1 LIRENKPV
9 LTFNDLLA
17 AFETFGLQ
25 KKPVIAHASLRSFG
39 FVEGG
44 ADTIVSVMEHTIG
57 AFIMPTHTY
66 KTMVTPPSGPAN
78 NAINYMRGQQ
88 WNRLAEP
95 FSMDMPADVMMGHI
109 PESMRSWPEF
119 KRSMHPILSF
129 GGFRAKQIL
138 QTQTID
144 NPFGPIKT
152 LTELDGWVLLLG
164 VDHTANTGIHFGE
177 KLAGRK
183 QFSRWALTPEGTVT
197 CPGFPGCSAGF
208 EAIEPELRSITK
220 TAKVGNATIRML
232 PLRGMLMK
240 VVEMIKKDK
249 YALLCNRSDCERCA
263 EVRKM

>member
-1 LIRENKPV
+1 LIRENRPI

-17 AFETFGLQ
+17 AFETLGLQ

-44 ADTIVSVMEHTIG
+44 ADSVVSAMEHTIG

-66 KTMVTPPSGPAN
+66 KPMITPPSGPSN
-78 NAINYMRGQQ
+78 NAVNYARAQQ

-95 FSMDMPADVMMGHI
+95 FTMDMPADVMMGQI
-109 PESMRSWPEF
+109 PESMRRWPEF
-119 KRSMHPILSF
+119 KRSIHPILSF

-138 QTQTID
+138 ATQTIED
-144 NPFGPIKT
+144 PLAPIKA
-152 LTELDGWVLLLG
+152 LTEQDGWVLLLG
-164 VDHTANTGIHFGE
+164 VDHTANTSIHFGE

-183 QFSRWALTPEGTVT
+183 QFIRWALTPNGTIT

-208 EAIEPELRSITK
+208 EAIEPEVRSITK
-220 TAKVGNATIRML
+220 TIKVGNATIRTL
-232 PLRGMLMK
+232 PLRGLLVK
-240 VVEMIKKDK
+240 VIEMIKKDK
-249 YALLCNRSDCERCA
+249 YALLCNRSDCERCS